1 MAQLEVENEQLEFLK
16 TIRPYDADKQSTAA
30 DAQPAVGGGESAAG
44 AGGDNSMS
52 AVNTTLDDLGFPE
65 EDNNNEGVWAVLS
78 SLRASTEVQAA
89 GGMLDFDGA
98 SATYSLHTSVV
109 ALKLGSF
116 GGNY

>member
-16 TIRPYDADKQSTAA
+16 TIRPYDADKQTTAA

-44 AGGDNSMS
+44 AGGGDNSMS

-89 GGMLDFDGA
+89 GGAAGFLMEQVL
-98 SATYSLHTSVV
+98 LIPCIR
-109 ALKLGSF
+109 L
-116 GGNY
+116 